1 MGPFLRSIQHPP
13 ARPSDR
19 GPRNGWGRGPSKVEP
34 LMGPTAQ
41 GCTFPQPLFP
51 PRQTPCA
58 VTPLYGPPNREP
70 SGAQL
75 GQAARKNEGDLAQPQ
90 PSGAARRICA
100 FQPREMLRPTRQD
113 GDTCSTSTKITS
125 QVKVPFPTW
134 VRLQLSCGRRGK
146 QSQGLQPPSTS
157 PSAATQPSGETAA
170 LHSEP

>member
-1 MGPFLRSIQHPP
+1 MGKGTEQGGTTDGPNSAGLHLSPAPFPS
-13 ARPSDR
+13 PSD
-19 GPRNGWGRGPSKVEP
+19 P
-34 LMGPTAQ
+34 L
-41 GCTFPQPLFP
+41 C
-51 PRQTPCA
+51 RH
-58 VTPLYGPPNREP
+58 PLYGPPNREP

-75 GQAARKNEGDLAQPQ
+75 GQAARKNEGDPAQPQ

-113 GDTCSTSTKITS
+113 GDTCSTSTEITS